1 MSETWL
7 VCFSCCTEE
16 TPQPPR
22 KRIDRSMIGLPQ
34 NFQHTGHIGSGDMA
48 TGFNIGTVQ
57 VQMKSKGGYS
67 ENSNDLHNYTP
78 GGIPVGGAS
87 GNNL

>member
-1 MSETWL
+1 
-7 VCFSCCTEE
+7 
-16 TPQPPR
+16 
-22 KRIDRSMIGLPQ
+22 
-34 NFQHTGHIGSGDMA
+34 MA
-48 TGFNIGTVQ
+48 TGFNVSLGLLCFELTTLLFCAVKFIRFPICPKQIGTVQ